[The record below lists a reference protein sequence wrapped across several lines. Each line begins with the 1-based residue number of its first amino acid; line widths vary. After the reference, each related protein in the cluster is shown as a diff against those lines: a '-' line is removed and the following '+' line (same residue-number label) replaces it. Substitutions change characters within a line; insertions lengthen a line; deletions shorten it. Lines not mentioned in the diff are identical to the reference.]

1 MLYTPRGTAEQFPLL
16 SPPPLIVRDMVQ
28 GFQDLE
34 DSSHGKHYNLGNE
47 YTLFEKIYPA
57 AVVHG
62 LSCSET

>member
-47 YTLFEKIYPA
+47 YTLFEKI
-57 AVVHG
+57 
-62 LSCSET
+62 